1 MFNIFSQDVAESQ
14 YKWLNIFMKIH
25 LETLKDFQGAMTQAM
40 DQVKELVTEDMDE
53 KDQIAY
59 LDGEFDEMILILT
72 TLRLKQEF
80 TFSQEIVDMVG
91 QDDEL
96 FN

>member
-1 MFNIFSQDVAESQ
+1 
-14 YKWLNIFMKIH
+14 MKIH